1 MLRLVAVKKRLSE
14 VEDPDSFKNHLRE
27 DRKRQWLENRSMV
40 ES

>member
-14 VEDPDSFKNHLRE
+14 VEDPDSFKKHLRE